1 MSTFFCNF
9 AFKLENQKMEYAL
22 FKNRSYRGVISAGLG
37 LYFSHFRLFF
47 KASWLM
53 ALVFAAVFTALE
65 MLFAVELPAI
75 TATILKQELVLRV
88 GMSAELAQQYLMTIG
103 GILLLVMLYV
113 VVEALTTATVL
124 NKLKEHHDTQTMIVP
139 KRWFAISPRLMGRTL
154 KGFVFTILVMMIPA
168 LIVGG
173 MFAVLMR
180 FVALAPYTLMAS
192 VSLVSLVL
200 VLLYLPLLYV
210 FMKYT
215 MNVGGSYFSML
226 RKAYATG
233 LNHWGHIFTTCLIGG
248 IVIGVL
254 GAVCCLPT
262 TILAQAHF
270 VSQEGFLNGDPL
282 GMPDYITPL
291 SLGTFFLT
299 GFILVYLCMPM
310 LMAIYYMYGSIESYE
325 KEKTKIDL

>member
-1 MSTFFCNF
+1 
-9 AFKLENQKMEYAL
+9 MEYAL
-22 FKNRSYRGVISAGLG
+22 LKNRSYRGVISAGFG

-47 KASWLM
+47 KASWIM

-65 MLFAVELPAI
+65 MMFAVRLPAI
-75 TATILKQELVLRV
+75 TATILKQELVQRV
-88 GMSAELAQQYLMTIG
+88 GLSAETAQQYLMTIG
-103 GILLLVMLYV
+103 GILLLALLYMV
-113 VVEALTTATVL
+113 VKALTTATVL

-173 MFAVLMR
+173 LFAVLMR

-210 FMKYT
+210 FMKYV
-215 MNVGGSYFSML
+215 MNVGSSYFSML

-233 LNHWGHIFTTCLIGG
+233 LSHWGHIFTTWLIVG
-248 IVIGVL
+248 IMIGVL
-254 GAVCCLPT
+254 VGVCCLPT
-262 TILAQAHF
+262 IILAQAHF
-270 VSQEGFLNGDPL
+270 ASQEGFLNGDPL
-282 GMPDYITPL
+282 GMPSYIMPL

-299 GFILVYLCMPM
+299 GFMLVYLCMPM
-310 LMAIYYMYGSIESYE
+310 LMTVYYMYGSIESYE
-325 KEKTKIDL
+325 NEKEKTKLEV